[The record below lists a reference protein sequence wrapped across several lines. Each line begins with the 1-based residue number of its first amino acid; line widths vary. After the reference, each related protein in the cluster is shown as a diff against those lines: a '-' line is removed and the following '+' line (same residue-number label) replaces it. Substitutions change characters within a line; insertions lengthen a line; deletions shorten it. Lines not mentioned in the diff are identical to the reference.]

1 MSDANENLKELHS
14 IMNRL
19 DSQESSLAVSQS
31 KVSNP
36 SNEVESALTTFVTT
50 RLERL
55 ERDAQFGDLVKM
67 HIRQRM
73 PEFNVD
79 QLLQLNEQVSRN
91 NNKSVEALIPL
102 FVGDTAGKTTV
113 ERLRDNNV
121 DTAAKSLYDTADK
134 DMLQAVS
141 YLNSVI
147 TRLAQQKNPGQ
158 SVIVEEAEITN

>member
-1 MSDANENLKELHS
+1 MNDANENLKELHN

-19 DSQESSLAVSQS
+19 DSQESNLVVSQS

-134 DMLQAVS
+134 EMLQAVS
-141 YLNSVI
+141 YLSSIMTRIAQNNSSNS
-147 TRLAQQKNPGQ
+147 T
-158 SVIVEEAEITN
+158 IVEEAEITN

>member
-1 MSDANENLKELHS
+1 MNDANENLKELHN

-19 DSQESSLAVSQS
+19 DSQESNLVVSQS

-36 SNEVESALTTFVTT
+36 SNEVENALTTFVTT

-134 DMLQAVS
+134 EMLQAVS
-141 YLNSVI
+141 YLSSII
-147 TRLAQQKNPGQ
+147 TRIAQNN
-158 SVIVEEAEITN
+158 SSNSTIVEEAEITN